1 MNPGPKLIALMLL
14 LAGCARGGD
23 SALFKSEM
31 GARSPAFLAPGTGM
45 FAESKLVPSDGSSHS
60 YFGWSVAGVGDLDGD
75 GYDDVIGGAPYSD
88 THGTDSG
95 SANVWYGSPT
105 GIDYGR
111 GDRLVPPEREARDFY
126 FAQSVSGAGDIN
138 GDGYDDVIIGTPG
151 LDNAYVY
158 YGAATGL
165 DYEHENPIE
174 GPASTRGAYFGS
186 SVSGAGDLDGDG
198 YDDVIVGICSVA
210 ADGEAYAFYGA
221 SAGLSISSEQ
231 LLQPL
236 AAIGWDYFGCS
247 VSGAGDLNGDGYDDV
262 IVGAYYGDNQ
272 RGAAYVY
279 LGSPTGIDPSSEIQ
293 LLASDGWYYDSFGA
307 SVSDAGDLDADG
319 YDDVIVGAWSQ
330 NAAAEY
336 SGSAYVYYGSS
347 TGIDAGRE
355 TKLVASDGSSQDFL
369 GVTVSG
375 AGDLNADGYD
385 DVIVGAHYDDDNG
398 SDAGSVYL
406 WYGSPSGVDP
416 SSEREGFASDG
427 ADEDHFGVSVSNA
440 GDVDGDGTNDL
451 IVGASGDQDNGWA
464 SGSAYLYRRC
474 LDADGDGVCID
485 DDCDDGDPG
494 VGDPEAWYEDA
505 DSDGFG
511 DPASAT
517 AACQQPS
524 GWVDND
530 DDCDDGD
537 PGVGDPEAWYEDAD
551 SDGFGDP
558 ASATAA
564 CQQPSGWVDNDED
577 CDDGDAAIHPSA
589 DELCDHIDNDCDGT
603 VDEDDAVDAPT
614 WYADADG
621 DGYGDPDSTKR
632 ACEQPLAY
640 VTGDTDCDDHDP
652 AAYPGAPEIPGDGID
667 QDCDGVDAEGP
678 PEDTS
683 PPEDDPEDTGTP
695 KDDDR
700 KDCSSAGGHAAGAW
714 WLLGLLGLAVGRR
727 RNRCGQG

>member
-1 MNPGPKLIALMLL
+1 MRAHSGTIVFLL
-14 LAGCARGGD
+14 ALAGCASGGD

-174 GPASTRGAYFGS
+174 GPASARGAYFGW

-198 YDDVIVGICSVA
+198 YDDVIVGAFTAGA
-210 ADGEAYAFYGA
+210 AGEAYVFHGA
-221 SAGLSISSEQ
+221 SAGLDSSSAQLLYPMAATSSEF
-231 LLQPL
+231 
-236 AAIGWDYFGCS
+236 FGYS
-247 VSGAGDLNGDGYDDV
+247 VSGAGDVNADGYDDV
-262 IVGAYYGDNQ
+262 IVGAYYHDNR

-279 LGSPTGIDPSSEIQ
+279 LGSPTGIDPNSVIQ
-293 LLASDGWYYDSFGA
+293 LLASDGVSTDYFGYA
-307 SVSDAGDLDADG
+307 VSNAGDLDADG
-319 YDDVIVGAWSQ
+319 YDDVIVGAWMEDG
-330 NAAAEY
+330 AAKD

-347 TGIDAGRE
+347 TGIDAARE
-355 TKLVASDGSSQDFL
+355 TKLVASDGSSQDYL
-369 GVTVSG
+369 GATVSG
-375 AGDLNADGYD
+375 AGDLDADGYD
-385 DVIVGAHYDDDNG
+385 DVIVGAYYDDDNG

-406 WYGSPSGVDP
+406 WFGSPSGIDLG
-416 SSEREGFASDG
+416 SEIEGFASDG
-427 ADEDHFGVSVSNA
+427 AADDLFGSSVSNA

-474 LDADGDGVCID
+474 LDADGDGVCAD

-494 VGDPEAWYEDA
+494 VGGHGAWYEDA
-505 DSDGFG
+505 DG
-511 DPASAT
+511 
-517 AACQQPS
+517 
-524 GWVDND
+524 
-530 DDCDDGD
+530 
-537 PGVGDPEAWYEDAD
+537 
-551 SDGFGDP
+551 DGFGDP

-614 WYADADG
+614 WYDDVDV
-621 DGYGDPDSTKR
+621 DGYGDPDSAVR
-632 ACEQPLAY
+632 ACDRPEGY
-640 VTGDTDCDDHDP
+640 RSNGDDCDDHDP
-652 AAYPGAPEIPGDGID
+652 TTYPGATDVPDDGID
-667 QDCDGVDAEGP
+667 QDCDGMDAESP
-678 PEDTS
+678 PEDTAAE
-683 PPEDDPEDTGTP
+683 PEPEDTGTP
-695 KDDDR
+695 KGEGG
-700 KDCSSAGGHAAGAW
+700 KGCSSTGSRGVGGW
-714 WLLGLLGLAVGRR
+714 WLLGLLGLTVWRSSPRSRRAHTSGRAL
-727 RNRCGQG
+727 